1 MTEIVGPEQY
11 REVRDVCFYEM
22 RLILKILFTYHL
34 MKKFEILR
42 LKCQKVGSFDE

>member
-1 MTEIVGPEQY
+1 MMTKIDPEWY
-11 REVRDVCFYEM
+11 RAVRDVCYYEM

-34 MKKFEILR
+34 MKEFEILR